1 MMNINLNLL
10 PVIKKN
16 RLDYI
21 INFLLIRDILELI
34 IIVGSIL
41 ATTLIWSWFFMEKDF
56 ANLVA
61 NATAVNH
68 EYYAYNQDVK
78 NVNNMIRDINLANQ
92 NFLPLAPKL
101 KELINSLPNDIKIN
115 FLQIDRQT
123 QTLAITGTALTRS
136 ALLHYQGIL
145 NEIPWITTV
154 ETPASQ
160 LFQKDNINFEFKTK
174 LKNLSLKGQD
184 RAPSKKP
191 AINEDL

>member
-1 MMNINLNLL
+1 MNINLNLL

-92 NFLPLAPKL
+92 NFLPLPPKL
-101 KELINSLPNDIKIN
+101 K
-115 FLQIDRQT
+115 
-123 QTLAITGTALTRS
+123 
-136 ALLHYQGIL
+136 
-145 NEIPWITTV
+145 
-154 ETPASQ
+154 
-160 LFQKDNINFEFKTK
+160 
-174 LKNLSLKGQD
+174 
-184 RAPSKKP
+184 
-191 AINEDL
+191 